1 MGTSAL
7 TVGIGVVFLCIV
19 AYSLAGG
26 RTVSK
31 QSRGWIYRE
40 EEPGKYWSAVVS
52 YAIAAL
58 LFFAVAWHWHARGP
72 A

>member
-1 MGTSAL
+1 MGASSL
-7 TVGIGVVFLCIV
+7 TVGIGMVFLVIV
-19 AYSLAGG
+19 AYSLASG
-26 RTVSK
+26 RTGSK

-58 LFFAVAWHWHARGP
+58 LFFAVAWHWHWRGP